1 MGATEE
7 TFLTPVVPMDYT
19 YNYRIGPYMTR
30 YLEGFKER
38 KILGSRCPDC
48 KKIAVPPRKYCGV
61 CNKVMEEMVELPQE
75 GTLENF
81 TVGHVVMEKGGRLSP
96 AERPYVLGLIKLDD
110 NASLLL
116 HRVEGVDPGK
126 VEAGMKVKAVWKD
139 QVEGDYEDLDH
150 FEPA

>member
-1 MGATEE
+1 METSEAT
-7 TFLTPVVPMDYT
+7 FITPVVPMDFT

-38 KILGSRCPDC
+38 KILGSRCPAC
-48 KKIAVPPRKYCGV
+48 GRIAVPPRKYCGV

-81 TVGHVVMEKGGRLSP
+81 TVGHVILEKGQLK
-96 AERPYVLGLIKLDD
+96 AADAPYVLGLIRLDEK
-110 NASLLL
+110 ASLLL
-116 HRVEGVDPGK
+116 HRVEGVDPSR
-126 VEAGMKVKAVWKD
+126 VEKGMKVKAVWKED
-139 QVEGDYEDLDH
+139 VEGDYGDLDH